1 MSVTLQAVTF
11 DCANA
16 ARLAGFWSEVLER
29 AVDDGASE
37 EFAAIGTAGGQPGG
51 STLMFIR
58 VPEAKQVKNRVHLDL
73 GAADLAAET
82 ERVVKLGASP
92 IADHEEGGTRW
103 TTLADPEGNEFDIA
117 QS

>member
-29 AVDDGASE
+29 PVDDGASE
-37 EFAAIGTAGGQPGG
+37 EFASISAADGQLSG

-82 ERVVKLGASP
+82 ERVVKLGASVM
-92 IADHEEGGTRW
+92 ADHEEGGTRW

-117 QS
+117 AA